1 MKKNFGFGFWFSS
14 FFFVFFSQACRFA
27 NAHEKIQFKF
37 NWNPIEIQKNPIEI
51 QSKSKKIQKKK
62 QIEKTIQKKE
72 SKKNQKQIEKKIQ
85 TKSKKIEKIQT
96 FLISLEWFFV
106 FN

>member
-72 SKKNQKQIEKKIQ
+72 SKKNQKQIEKNPNE
-85 TKSKKIEKIQT
+85 IEKNRKNPNI
-96 FLISLEWFFV
+96 FDFFGV
-106 FN
+106 IFRV